1 MSHQHHT
8 QPLASL
14 GPCTVE
20 QCACGVLHVT
30 VGAVT
35 VRLQP
40 ETARALATVLDR
52 ALASRDAPVL
62 QLHPATLSD

>member
-14 GPCTVE
+14 GPCNVE

-40 ETARALATVLDR
+40 ETARVLATVLDR
-52 ALASRDAPVL
+52 ALMTRETAVLPLRPV
-62 QLHPATLSD
+62 TLSD

>member
-8 QPLASL
+8 HPLASL
-14 GPCTVE
+14 GPCSVE

-52 ALASRDAPVL
+52 ALTVREPAVL
-62 QLHPATLSD
+62 QLQPATLSD

>member
-8 QPLASL
+8 HPLANL
-14 GPCTVE
+14 GPCSIE

-52 ALASRDAPVL
+52 ALAAPDL
-62 QLHPATLSD
+62 GAPRFHQPMLAD